1 MDTNYV
7 IPNRPSVLKA
17 LANGFRDMATHAYLI
32 LVPILLDLGL
42 LLGPRLTIERFLSP
56 LIKMI
61 QIPAGLSADLAE
73 TLQASVKSLLDVAN
87 KYSLTVWL
95 RTIPFGTPSL
105 MAGRIS
111 VENPLGPAQIV
122 PVNNFGTLV
131 SLFVLFTVIGL
142 FITSLYYTWNAAT
155 VYPKEVDI
163 RSNLMRKTSNL
174 LLIPLISLLAILI
187 LMLPIALIL
196 GISTAINPL
205 LGSIVYFIALLV
217 LINLLFPLLF
227 TPHAIIL
234 ENKNLWEAA
243 KESIFVFKKSGI
255 FASFFV
261 VIMIF
266 ATYLSDLLW
275 QNSPDGS
282 WMIIVSI
289 FGHAV
294 ISTALVLASFYFFKD
309 AKVFAHEMDGLMH
322 SLGDVAPPQNRF

>member
-1 MDTNYV
+1 MDAKLI

-17 LANGFRDMATHAYLI
+17 LANGFKGMATHAYLI

-42 LLGPRLTIERFLSP
+42 LLGPRLTIEKFLSP

-61 QIPAGLSADLAE
+61 QLPQTLPADLAA
-73 TLQASVKSLLDVAN
+73 TAADSVKVLLDVTG
-87 KYSLTVWL
+87 KYSLTAWL

-111 VENPLGPAQIV
+111 TENPLGLAQVI
-122 PVNNFGTLV
+122 PVNNFGTLA
-131 SLFVLFTVIGL
+131 LLLVLFTILGL
-142 FITSLYYTWNAAT
+142 FITSLYYTWNALT
-155 VYPKEVDI
+155 VYPKEQGVS
-163 RSNLMRKTSNL
+163 SNLVRKTSNL
-174 LLIPLISLLAILI
+174 LLIPIIAMLAIAL
-187 LMLPIALIL
+187 LMLPIILIL
-196 GISTAINPL
+196 GISTAINPF
-205 LGSIVYFIALLV
+205 LGSIVYFIALLL

-243 KESIFVFKKSGI
+243 KESIFVYKKSGV

-261 VIMIF
+261 VMIIF
-266 ATYLSDLLW
+266 ATYISDRLW
-275 QNSPDGS
+275 QNPPDKS

-309 AKVFAHEMDGLMH
+309 AKVFAY
-322 SLGDVAPPQNRF
+322 DVAKLFNSISDSVPPQN